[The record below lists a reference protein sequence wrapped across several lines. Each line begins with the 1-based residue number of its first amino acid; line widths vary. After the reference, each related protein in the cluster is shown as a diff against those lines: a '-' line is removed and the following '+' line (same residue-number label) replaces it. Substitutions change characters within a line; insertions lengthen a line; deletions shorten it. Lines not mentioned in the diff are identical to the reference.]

1 VNDSTRSAD
10 RDGAGLRRR
19 DFIAGLGAAAGGIA
33 LAGPLL
39 AQGTPASAARKRNIK
54 LGFDNF
60 SIRALGWKAEKLLEH
75 AASLRLDTLFI
86 SDLQSYE
93 SLDDKHLREV
103 KAKADDLGI
112 EIHAGTG
119 GVCPTARRVMKEFG
133 TPEEH
138 LKLLIRVARALGSP
152 VARCY
157 LGSMEDRRGGIER
170 HIESLVQTL
179 KAVRS
184 QAVDAG
190 VKIAVENH
198 AGDMQAWELAGLV
211 ESAGKDF
218 VGVTVDSGNATWAL
232 EDPLENLRILGPYSV
247 TSGIRD
253 SMVWEE
259 GPGVKVQW
267 TAMGDGCVDL
277 KAYMDEYEKLCPR
290 APVQLEIISGFARP
304 FPYLEKEFW
313 KEYPKARA
321 SDLAAFLALAKRG
334 KPLPS
339 YKAPPGADPKEAE
352 RSYQKDELER
362 SVRYSRETLG
372 LGLK

>member
-1 VNDSTRSAD
+1 MKEHPD
-10 RDGAGLRRR
+10 GLRRR
-19 DFIAGLGAAAGGIA
+19 DFIAGLGAAAGGVA

-39 AQGTPASAARKRNIK
+39 AQGTPSAPARKRNLK

-60 SIRALGWKAEKLLEH
+60 SIRAFGWKAQRLLEY
-75 AASLRLDTLFI
+75 AASLKLDTVLI
-86 SDLQSYE
+86 SDLHSYD
-93 SLDDKHLREV
+93 SLDEKHLREV

-119 GVCPTARRVMKEFG
+119 GVCPTSRRFQKEFG

-138 LKLLIRVARALGSP
+138 LKLLIRVAKALGSP

-157 LGSMEDRRGGIER
+157 LGSMEDRKGGIER
-170 HIESLVQTL
+170 HIESMVQAL
-179 KAVRS
+179 KGVRS
-184 QAVDAG
+184 QALDAG

-198 AGDMQAWELAGLV
+198 AGDLQAWELAGLV
-211 ESAGKDF
+211 EAAGKDF

-232 EDPLENLRILGPYSV
+232 EDPLKNLRILGPYAV

-259 GPGVKVQW
+259 GSGANVQW

-277 KAYMDEYEKLCPR
+277 KAYMDEFERLCPR

-304 FPYLEKEFW
+304 FPYCEQTFW
-313 KEYPKARA
+313 EDYPKARA
-321 SDLAAFLALAKRG
+321 SDLAAFIALAKRG
-334 KPLPS
+334 KALPPF
-339 YKAPPGADPKEAE
+339 KAPPGVDPKEAE
-352 RSYQKDELER
+352 RTYQKDELER
-362 SVRYSRETLG
+362 SVRTSRETLG